1 MPSILICCNP
11 VESHLDPTLEV
22 ARAFVRRGWRV
33 RVLTAARFA
42 DRVRDV
48 GADAL
53 PLPPEADAMDAAKD
67 TARGIQAIN
76 DTIFDTFFA
85 PADAQFAAI
94 QDALAAEPTDVV
106 GGDPTFTG
114 MMLVNTIP
122 HRPVLA
128 LASFLPLMTTSR
140 DTAPFGIGRPPA
152 SSAAGRLRN
161 RTLAWVTRHVLLR
174 SVHRKIDAFYVDHG
188 MPPLGGA
195 FFADYFVAN
204 EGLVDLY
211 GQLTVEEFEYPRS
224 DLSPLVRFF
233 GPAMPPSHTDA
244 PLPDW
249 WDELEGERPVV
260 HVTQGTVANI
270 DLRELVMPTLEALA
284 DEEVLVVVTGA
295 AGLDL
300 PALPRNARAAEHLP
314 YDVLMPKVS
323 VFVTNGGYGGLHAA
337 LACGVPI
344 VAAGDTQDKV
354 ETTARVAWSGAG
366 INLRTGRPAP
376 QAIRAAVQEVLT
388 NPSYRSASARIG
400 AAIAASPGP
409 DGFAAAVE
417 DLAARRAEAV
427 AS

>member
-42 DRVRDV
+42 DRVRGV

-53 PLPPEADAMDAAKD
+53 PLPPEADHLDPAKD

-76 DTIFDTFFA
+76 ENIFETFYA

-94 QDALAAEPTDVV
+94 RNALAAEPTDVV

-114 MMLVNTIP
+114 IVLVNTLP
-122 HRPVLA
+122 HRPVVV

-140 DTAPFGIGRPPA
+140 DTAPFGVGRPPA
-152 SSAAGRLRN
+152 MSPVGRLRN
-161 RTLAWVTRHVLLR
+161 QGLTWLTRHVLLR
-174 SVHRKIDAFYVDHG
+174 SVHRKIDAFFIAHG
-188 MPPLGGA
+188 LPPLGRA
-195 FFADYFVAN
+195 FFADYFVVN
-204 EGLVDLY
+204 EGLIDLY
-211 GQLTVEEFEYPRS
+211 GQLTVEDFEYPRS
-224 DLSPLVRFF
+224 DLSPLIRFF
-233 GPAMPPSHTDA
+233 GPALPPSQADD
-244 PLPDW
+244 PLPHW
-249 WDELEGERPVV
+249 WHELDGERPVIL
-260 HVTQGTVANI
+260 VTQGTVANI
-270 DLRELVMPTLEALA
+270 DLGELVMPTVEALA
-284 DEEVLVVVTGA
+284 DEDVLVVVATGTSEA
-295 AGLDL
+295 V
-300 PALPRNARAAEHLP
+300 PALPRNARVANRLP
-314 YDVLMPKVS
+314 FDRLMPKVA

-337 LACGVPI
+337 LSCGVPI

-366 INLRTGRPAP
+366 INLRTGRPTP
-376 QAIRAAVQEVLT
+376 QAIRDAVHDVLA
-388 NPSYRSASARIG
+388 NPSYREVSARIG
-400 AAIAASPGP
+400 TAIAASPGC